1 MNLTMG
7 LKYAESLRF
16 RGLFA
21 MFDLLVK
28 NGNIYDGTGA
38 PPIEADIGVLDG
50 RIAAVC
56 KLPESSEEGAS
67 ETIDASGLAVAPG
80 FIDLHTH
87 SDFSFLLDSTA
98 QSKVT
103 QGCTLELTGNCGF
116 SYCAPLI
123 DDARRFANDRLGLYG
138 TDTDLGW
145 EYFWQYHDKLDKAG
159 STVNLATQ
167 VGHGTVRSA
176 VIGFED
182 RGPTPWELD
191 RMKGL
196 VADGLDDGAL
206 GFSTGLYYAPG
217 SFART
222 EEVVALATEAAKR
235 GKLYS
240 THMRDES
247 DYSISL
253 FGSVEESIA
262 IGRLSGV
269 KVQIS
274 HLKCVGPASW
284 GKSHELLERIDR
296 ARAEGL
302 DVAADQY
309 PYTASSTSLSG
320 GVFPSW
326 ALTGGREGLLA
337 GLEAEDFWYRLEED
351 IEVNFQRRGGP
362 DMIVI
367 ANFPSDRSLEGKSL
381 AEIAKTR
388 GFSPMATAIFLY
400 QEAEATVIMHSL
412 QEQDVQDIAGGRWV
426 AVGSDGNSVSVEGV
440 LSAGKPHPRSYGT
453 FPRFLAR
460 YVRENKVV
468 SLAEGIRK
476 MTGLPASRMGLTHR
490 GRIAPGMWADL
501 AVFDPETVADTATF
515 EAPHS
520 YATGISHVVV
530 NGVPVIKNGE
540 FSGATPGRLLRKF
553 DD

>member
-1 MNLTMG
+1 
-7 LKYAESLRF
+7 
-16 RGLFA
+16 

-38 PPIEADIGVLDG
+38 QSYQADIGVLNG
-50 RIAAVC
+50 RIAAIG
-56 KLPESSEEGAS
+56 KLQETSAETAA
-67 ETIDASGLAVAPG
+67 ETIDAAGLAVAPG
-80 FIDLHTH
+80 FIDIHTH

-98 QSKVT
+98 LSKVT
-103 QGCTLELTGNCGF
+103 QGCTLEFTGNCGF

-123 DDARRFANDRLGLYG
+123 DEARRFANDRLGLYG

-145 EYFWQYHDKLDKAG
+145 EYFWQYHDKLEKAG

-167 VGHGTVRSA
+167 VGHGTVRAA
-176 VIGFED
+176 VLGFED

-196 VADGLDDGAL
+196 VADALDEGAM

-217 SFART
+217 SYART
-222 EEVVALATEAAKR
+222 EEVVALASEAARR

-262 IGRLSGV
+262 VGRLTGV
-269 KVQIS
+269 RVQIS
-274 HLKCVGPASW
+274 HLKCVGPAAW
-284 GKSHELLERIDR
+284 GRAQDLLERIDR

-320 GVFPSW
+320 GVFPNW
-326 ALTGGREGLLA
+326 ALTGGREGLLS
-337 GLEAEDFWYRLEED
+337 GLEAEDFWDKLQAD
-351 IEVNFQRRGGP
+351 IEVNFQRRGGS

-367 ANFPSDRSLEGKSL
+367 ANFAPDRSLEGKSL
-381 AEIAKTR
+381 AEIAKAR
-388 GFSPMATAIFLY
+388 GFSPMSTAIHLY

-412 QEQDVQDIAGGRWV
+412 QEEDVEEIAGGRWV
-426 AVGSDGNSVSVEGV
+426 AVGSDGNSVSAEGV

-468 SLAEGIRK
+468 SLAEAIRK
-476 MTGLPASRMGLTHR
+476 MTSLPASRMGLTNR

-501 AVFDPETVADTATF
+501 AIFGPETVTDTATF

-520 YATGISHVVV
+520 YATGIPYVVV
-530 NGVPVIKNGE
+530 NGVTVIKNGE

-553 DD
+553 ED

>member
-1 MNLTMG
+1 M
-7 LKYAESLRF
+7 
-16 RGLFA
+16 
-21 MFDLLVK
+21 
-28 NGNIYDGTGA
+28 
-38 PPIEADIGVLDG
+38 
-50 RIAAVC
+50 
-56 KLPESSEEGAS
+56 
-67 ETIDASGLAVAPG
+67 
-80 FIDLHTH
+80 
-87 SDFSFLLDSTA
+87 
-98 QSKVT
+98 
-103 QGCTLELTGNCGF
+103 
-116 SYCAPLI
+116 
-123 DDARRFANDRLGLYG
+123 
-138 TDTDLGW
+138 
-145 EYFWQYHDKLDKAG
+145 
-159 STVNLATQ
+159 NLATQ
-167 VGHGTVRSA
+167 VGHGTIRAA

-196 VADGLDDGAL
+196 VADALDEGAM

-217 SFART
+217 SYART
-222 EEVVALATEAAKR
+222 EEVVALAGEAARR

-269 KVQIS
+269 RVQIS
-274 HLKCVGPASW
+274 HLKCVGPATW
-284 GKSHELLERIDR
+284 GRSQDLLERIDR

-326 ALTGGREGLLA
+326 ALTGGRDGLLSR
-337 GLEAEDFWYRLEED
+337 LEAEDFWDRLRSD

-367 ANFPSDRSLEGKSL
+367 ANYPPDRSLEGKSL

-388 GFSPMATAIFLY
+388 SIDPTDTAIYLY

-412 QEQDVQDIAGGRWV
+412 QEQDVQHIAGGPWV
-426 AVGSDGNSVSVEGV
+426 AVGSDGNSISAEGV

-460 YVRENKVV
+460 YVREKKVV
-468 SLAEGIRK
+468 SLAEAIRK
-476 MTGLPASRMGLTHR
+476 MTWLPASRLGLAHR

-501 AVFDPETVADTATF
+501 AIFDPELVTDTATF

-520 YATGISHVVV
+520 YATGIPHVVV

-540 FSGATPGRLLRKF
+540 FSGATPGKLLRQF
-553 DD
+553 DE

>member
-1 MNLTMG
+1 
-7 LKYAESLRF
+7 
-16 RGLFA
+16 

-38 PPIEADIGVLDG
+38 PGFEADIGVLDG
-50 RIAAVC
+50 RIVANG
-56 KLPESSEEGAS
+56 KLPETAA
-67 ETIDASGLAVAPG
+67 ETIDATGLVVATG

-87 SDFSFLLDSTA
+87 SDFSFLLDPTA
-98 QSKVT
+98 LSKVT

-123 DDARRFANDRLGLYG
+123 DEARRFANDRLGLYS
-138 TDTDLGW
+138 TDTDIGW
-145 EYFWQYHDKLDKAG
+145 ESFGEYHDRLDKAG

-167 VGHGTVRSA
+167 VGHGTIRAA

-196 VADGLDDGAL
+196 VADALDEGAM

-217 SFART
+217 SYART
-222 EEVVALATEAAKR
+222 EEVVALAGEAARR

-247 DYSISL
+247 DYSIRL

-269 KVQIS
+269 RVQIS
-274 HLKCVGPASW
+274 HLKCVGPATW
-284 GKSHELLERIDR
+284 GRSQDLLERIDR

-326 ALTGGREGLLA
+326 ALTGGRDGLLS
-337 GLEAEDFWYRLEED
+337 GLEAEDFWDRLRSD

-367 ANFPSDRSLEGKSL
+367 ANYPPDRSLEGKSL

-388 GFSPMATAIFLY
+388 GIDPTDTAIYLY

-412 QEQDVQDIAGGRWV
+412 QEQDVQHIAGGRWV
-426 AVGSDGNSVSVEGV
+426 AVGSDGNSISAEGV

-460 YVRENKVV
+460 YVREKKVV
-468 SLAEGIRK
+468 SLAEAIRK
-476 MTGLPASRMGLTHR
+476 MTWLPASRLGLTHR

-501 AVFDPETVADTATF
+501 AIFDPELVTDTATF
-515 EAPHS
+515 ESPHS
-520 YATGISHVVV
+520 YATGIPHVVV

-540 FSGATPGRLLRKF
+540 FSGATPGKLLRQF
-553 DD
+553 DE

>member
-1 MNLTMG
+1 
-7 LKYAESLRF
+7 
-16 RGLFA
+16 

-28 NGNIYDGTGA
+28 NGSIYDGTGA
-38 PPIEADIGVLDG
+38 DPYAADIGILGG
-50 RIAAVC
+50 RIVAIGKLQEPGVEAA
-56 KLPESSEEGAS
+56 A
-67 ETIDASGLAVAPG
+67 ETIDAAGLAVAPG
-80 FIDLHTH
+80 FIDLHPH
-87 SDFSFLLDSTA
+87 SDFSFLLDATA
-98 QSKVT
+98 LSKVT
-103 QGCTLELTGNCGF
+103 QGCTLEFTGNCGF

-123 DDARRFANDRLGLYG
+123 DEARRFANDRLGLYG
-138 TDTDLGW
+138 TDTELGW
-145 EYFWQYHDKLDKAG
+145 EYFWQYHDSLEKAG

-167 VGHGTVRSA
+167 VGHGTVRAA
-176 VIGFED
+176 VMGFDD

-196 VADGLDDGAL
+196 VADGLDDGAM
-206 GFSTGLYYAPG
+206 GFSTGLFYAPG
-217 SFART
+217 SYART

-262 IGRLSGV
+262 VGRLSGV
-269 KVQIS
+269 RVQIS

-284 GKSHELLERIDR
+284 GKGQELLDRIDR

-320 GVFPSW
+320 GVFPNW
-326 ALTGGREGLLA
+326 ALTGGREGFLA
-337 GLEAEDFWYRLEED
+337 GLEAADFWDKVHAE
-351 IEVNFQRRGGP
+351 IEVNFRRRGGP
-362 DMIVI
+362 DMIVL
-367 ANFPSDRSLEGKSL
+367 ANFAPDRSLEGKSL
-381 AEIAKTR
+381 AEVAKIR
-388 GFSPMATAIFLY
+388 GSDPMSTAIYLY
-400 QEAEATVIMHSL
+400 QETEAMVIMHSL
-412 QEQDVQDIAGGRWV
+412 KETDVQEIAAGRWV
-426 AVGSDGNSVSVEGV
+426 AVGSDGNSVSTEGV

-460 YVRENKVV
+460 YVREHKVV
-468 SLAEGIRK
+468 SLAEAIRK
-476 MTGLPASRMGLTHR
+476 MTELPASRLGLTHR

-501 AVFDPETVADTATF
+501 AIFDPETVADTATF
-515 EAPHS
+515 ESPHS
-520 YATGISHVVV
+520 YATGIRHVVV
-530 NGVPVIKNGE
+530 NGMPVIKDGE

-553 DD
+553 ED